1 MQTLPLTRFQCCPK
15 QTSFIW
21 DGEEG
26 SFAVA
31 PGGSTLLR
39 RDLSSCVKS
48 TGSTLGCLRDA
59 VPSAAN
65 TGRAGAA
72 ACPAPSSVSHLRSQP
87 GAKPGGLSSFFLQ
100 RTASVPPAGTV
111 LGGSLALYKLSAI
124 LQGHSETTFLR

>member
-1 MQTLPLTRFQCCPK
+1 M
-15 QTSFIW
+15 
-21 DGEEG
+21 
-26 SFAVA
+26 
-31 PGGSTLLR
+31 
-39 RDLSSCVKS
+39 
-48 TGSTLGCLRDA
+48 GCLRDA

-111 LGGSLALYKLSAI
+111 LDGSLALYKLSAI
-124 LQGHSETTFLR
+124 LQGHSGNHIPQVTAPLLPSKQIINRKSHL